1 MAAITLTTSDQRAL
15 HAVLTAEP
23 VPGDPLPSRKLLQ
36 SIAALVPC
44 DGITAVLVDNQGRVL
59 RQVGLD
65 LPEDVPGSGRAH
77 PAGPFSV
84 GVMHWSA
91 HPLAAQACGALVG
104 LVDGVAVGFRHGPD
118 HLVQIGLRRARVPFS
133 SRDLTLV
140 HLLAPVLQ
148 RLVRERPAPGLA
160 AALTVAERRVLMH
173 VAAGRSNDEIAQS
186 LFIAPSTVRKHLE
199 HTFRK
204 LGVSSRLAA
213 VARLQGR
220 DLPDLDLRARLSRL
234 A

>member
-1 MAAITLTTSDQRAL
+1 MAAITLTTSDQMAL
-15 HAVLTAEP
+15 HAVLMAEP

-44 DGITAVLVDNQGRVL
+44 DSITAVLVDNQGQIL
-59 RQVGLD
+59 RQMGLD
-65 LPEDVPGSGRAH
+65 LPEDVLDPAETRA
-77 PAGPFSV
+77 AGPFSI

-104 LVDGVAVGFRHGPD
+104 LVDGLAVGFRNGP
-118 HLVQIGLRRARVPFS
+118 HHVVQIGLCRERVPFS
-133 SRDLTLV
+133 QRDLTIV
-140 HLLAPVLQ
+140 QLLIPVLQ
-148 RLVRERPAPGLA
+148 RLVRERPTPELPPS
-160 AALTVAERRVLMH
+160 LTAAERRVLMH
-173 VAAGRSNDEIAQS
+173 VAAGCSNGEIAQS

-220 DLPDLDLRARLSRL
+220 DLPDLDLHARISRL
-234 A
+234 G